1 MGEVELD
8 NYVEEPIEES
18 DTEVE
23 DTEVEDK

>member
-18 DTEVE
+18 HTEVE